1 MSLEVIKQR
10 LSRKYL
16 GRGGI
21 HGIGMSKA
29 RNAVRVH
36 LVSSADPEERLRQSA
51 MLDELKRDA
60 APCEVIIT
68 FEEMPTKMA
77 EARTER

>member
-21 HGIGMSKA
+21 HGIGMSKVG
-29 RNAVRVH
+29 NAVRVH
-36 LVSSADPEERLRQSA
+36 LVSSADPGERSRQSA
-51 MLDELKRDA
+51 ILDELKRDA
-60 APCEVIIT
+60 APYEVIIT
-68 FEEMPTKMA
+68 FEEMPTKM
-77 EARTER
+77 EGARTER